1 MNIVTRFAPSP
12 TGYIHIGNARTALAN
27 WLFARKNGGRFILRL
42 DDTDVERSKV
52 EYADA
57 IVRDLKWFGIVPD
70 EFQAQSERFSIY
82 VRAAE
87 KLKEKGLLYPC
98 YETAEEL
105 DLRRKLRLARK
116 LPPVYGREALKLTA
130 VDRAKFESEG
140 KRPHWR
146 FLLPNF
152 ANDPFKPVRTEVHW
166 DDLVRGRQT
175 VDLASLSDPVLIR
188 EDGTWLYTMPSVV
201 DDIDLG
207 VTHVIRGE
215 DHVTNTGAQ
224 IALFRAL
231 DAEPP
236 VFGHHNLLTTTSGE
250 GLSKR
255 TGALSIGSLA
265 QAGFEPEAVA
275 SLAVLTGTS
284 DNVEAQRSLQ
294 DLGELFDLSHVSKSA
309 AKFDP
314 AELVALN
321 KSLVHKM
328 PFSLVVARLAT
339 LGISGPKAEA
349 FWEAVRPN
357 LEKVRDASDWWQVV
371 TVAKSADESV
381 AAEDVDF
388 VRAAFDV
395 LPQSPFNQDSWKAWT
410 STVKAAT
417 GRSGKS
423 LFMPLR
429 IALTGRSH
437 GPELAA
443 LLPLIGREET
453 LARRP

>member
-1 MNIVTRFAPSP
+1 MSTVTRFAPSP
-12 TGYIHIGNARTALAN
+12 TGYIHIGNARTAIAN
-27 WLFARKNGGRFILRL
+27 WLFAKNSGGKFILRL
-42 DDTDVERSKV
+42 DDTDVERSKP
-52 EYADA
+52 EYAQA
-57 IVRDLKWFGIVPD
+57 IKRDLEWFGMVPD
-70 EFQAQSERFSIY
+70 EIHAQSERFPIY
-82 VRAAE
+82 VGAAE
-87 KLKEKGLLYPC
+87 KLKSAGVLYPC

-130 VDRAKFESEG
+130 EDRAKLESDG

-152 ANDPFKPVRTEVHW
+152 ADDPFKPLRTEVQW

-188 EDGTWLYTMPSVV
+188 EDGSWLYTLPSVA

-224 IALFRAL
+224 IALFQAL
-231 DAEPP
+231 GAEPP
-236 VFGHHNLLTTTSGE
+236 VFGHHNLLTTVSGE

-265 QAGFEPEAVA
+265 EAGFEPEAVA
-275 SLAVLTGTS
+275 SLAILTGTS
-284 DNVEAQRSLQ
+284 DNVEAQPSLKE
-294 DLGELFDLSHVSKSA
+294 LGKLFDLSHVSKSS

-321 KSLVHKM
+321 KTLVHKM
-328 PFSLVVARLAT
+328 PFAKAQARLAAM
-339 LGISGPKAEA
+339 GISGERAEA
-349 FWEAVRPN
+349 FWLAVRPN
-357 LEKVRDASDWWQVV
+357 LEKVKDAGDWWQVV
-371 TVAKSADESV
+371 NMAKAADDHVAG
-381 AAEDVDF
+381 EDMDF
-388 VRAAFDV
+388 VRTAFAH
-395 LPQSPFNQDSWKAWT
+395 LPEGPFDQESWKTWT
-410 STVKAAT
+410 NAVKAAT

-429 IALTGRSH
+429 VALTGRSH